1 MVISTIGFL
10 QSFAFWVFKYYGY
23 HDVRII
29 KIIIKGKDVPSYLRG
44 NYYTQT
50 TEPDKS
56 VGYSLTKLK
65 MHM

>member
-1 MVISTIGFL
+1 MVE
-10 QSFAFWVFKYYGY
+10 
-23 HDVRII
+23 RILEEDRPLAR
-29 KIIIKGKDVPSYLRG
+29 GKDVPSCLRG
-44 NYYTQT
+44 NYKTQT